1 MASTPPP
8 RSLRACTPPTPRH
21 GPQHDHY
28 EPYRRSTRSSAH
40 SNPYSSF
47 NSDRSPDAGARQD
60 VTTPPPSTARK
71 ARFVRTPTQL
81 SSPPSSP
88 ASPLH
93 RRLSPRHTSKYTH
106 IHNKRVA
113 PPNTAFVDPRTGAT
127 LAAAPPADLATM
139 LPTPSKTP
147 KKRTRIAGTSAQR
160 IVSFQPSSLNDVMPT
175 PRKLK
180 KHAAQSM
187 RGGFELYDEDLNQD
201 DSQIEIFTDA
211 NARVP
216 VVDDAP
222 DNPFVGRKHNGAISP
237 RRSNRRGRAAI
248 EEDANIEQSVR
259 NDEGVTYVFR
269 GKKIFRRFG
278 DAEEANESS
287 SGSELGQRS
296 LKRKAGVT
304 AQRPL
309 TRSTV
314 KPRLLFPSADQL
326 QQRMLAADQADE
338 EAVTDIEMPNAAPAE
353 SHHDVAAAAA
363 APSGDR
369 FTPPPTNRSKRSSSK
384 KTPMHATP
392 IYEDST
398 TTDAMEATF
407 PKKSANPFDAWPRT
421 KSGRKRA
428 GDAPGE
434 GSGSGKR
441 TRSGLL
447 GSPVS

>member
-8 RSLRACTPPTPRH
+8 PSLRACTPPTPRF
-21 GPQHDHY
+21 GPQHDNY
-28 EPYRRSTRSSAH
+28 EPFRRSTRSSAH

-47 NSDRSPDAGARQD
+47 NSDRSPDGRARQGI
-60 VTTPPPSTARK
+60 TTPPPLTTRK

-88 ASPLH
+88 VSEVH
-93 RRLSPRHTSKYTH
+93 RRLSPRHSYKHSHIQSQKAVSSGTVLIDTGRGTTSS
-106 IHNKRVA
+106 
-113 PPNTAFVDPRTGAT
+113 
-127 LAAAPPADLATM
+127 AAPSPDLANM

-147 KKRTRIAGTSAQR
+147 KKHARSITASAQR
-160 IVSFQPSSLNDVMPT
+160 VVSFQPGSLNDVMPT

-180 KHAAQSM
+180 KHAGQST
-187 RGGFELYDEDLNQD
+187 RGGFELYDEDVAKND
-201 DSQIEIFTDA
+201 DQIEIFTDA

-222 DNPFVGRKHNGAISP
+222 DNPFIGKKQSDTVPA
-237 RRSNRRGRAAI
+237 RRSNRRGQSAI
-248 EEDANIEQSVR
+248 AENASIEQAVR

-278 DAEEANESS
+278 NADETNESS

-296 LKRKAGVT
+296 LKRQAGVT

-314 KPRLLFPSADQL
+314 KPRLLFPSEEQL
-326 QQRMLAADQADE
+326 QQRTLAADQVDE
-338 EAVTDIEMPNAAPAE
+338 EAVTDIEMPNVAPVQGLE
-353 SHHDVAAAAA
+353 HNVAGFA
-363 APSGDR
+363 SDNR
-369 FTPPPTNRSKRSSSK
+369 LTPPPTNLNKRSVSK
-384 KTPMHATP
+384 KTPMHSTP
-392 IYEDST
+392 ILEASPQS
-398 TTDAMEATF
+398 DAMDATF
-407 PKKSANPFDAWPRT
+407 PKKSSNPFDAWPRT

-428 GDAPGE
+428 GDTPGE

-441 TRSGLL
+441 TRSALL
-447 GSPVS
+447 GSPA